1 MKTLYD
7 IFFSLLSQTN
17 DTTESPTD
25 PPPPDPPTYFG
36 PYNVYYDIEYPDQD
50 CFALINVTMTA
61 NNETTWMLQY
71 AVPMPYTATIELQTD
86 ITHGVT
92 YVVQDVLETAVDEDD
107 SVFFGVTYTGST
119 TGYFVRA
126 IRGLRSNN
134 NCMWFLYYKAPDIPY
149 AFLKST
155 GVSLFT
161 AEPNSTVVMRYQY
174 PPVHHV
180 LYELY
185 FPHVNCTPPDLPRPA
200 PLNISLYFGAPNY
213 TYTVQKVMELAV
225 DMDRSYEFSVTYY
238 GKSRGYEID
247 AINGTDNH
255 EKCVWH
261 FFYLP
266 TRTPRERATMQSN
279 ISYFNVEANSTI
291 IMSFQELPDPPTEPP
306 TDPTTDPEPSPSPSP
321 SPTGAPVPPMESP
334 TEPPSTD
341 PTTLPPMTTSTR
353 SGALKL
359 AVGILAHVLSLTIIL
374 ACTYVL

>member
-1 MKTLYD
+1 MMYLY
-7 IFFSLLSQTN
+7 FSPSSQNATN
-17 DTTESPTD
+17 DTTECPTD
-25 PPPPDPPTYFG
+25 PPPPDPPTYYG
-36 PYNVYYDIEYPDQD
+36 PYNVMYDIEYPDQD
-50 CFALINVTMTA
+50 CFGLINRTMSV
-61 NNETTWMLQY
+61 NNETTWMLVY
-71 AVPMPYTATIELQTD
+71 DVPNPFTTTVELQAD

-92 YVVQDVLETAVDEDD
+92 YVVQDVLETAVDENSD
-107 SVFFGVTYTGST
+107 VFFSVTYTGSV

-126 IRGLRSNN
+126 IKGLRSNN
-134 NCMWFLYYKAPDIPY
+134 NCKWFLYYKAPNVPY
-149 AFLKST
+149 PFLRST

-180 LYELY
+180 FYELY
-185 FPHVNCTPPDLPRPA
+185 FPHVNCTDPDLPRPA

-225 DMDRSYEFSVTYY
+225 DMDRSYEFTVTYY

-266 TRTPRERATMQSN
+266 ARTPREQATMQSN

-291 IMSFQELPDPPTEPP
+291 IMSFQERPTIEPPTEPP
-306 TDPTTDPEPSPSPSP
+306 TDPPEPSPTPE
-321 SPTGAPVPPMESP
+321 PTGPPVPPMETP
-334 TEPPSTD
+334 TATPTPDT
-341 PTTLPPMTTSTR
+341 PGTTLPPMPSR
-353 SGALKL
+353 SGAPKL
-359 AVGILAHVLSLTIIL
+359 AVGILAHVLSLAICL
-374 ACTYVL
+374 AYMYVL